1 MTTARHLL
9 DTTARSF
16 MPLLAAGLLAS
27 AAAPLHAQASFAS
40 PIASAPSAVMAAAAA
55 HPSAAVVPA
64 VNLKNTPDISLLVS
78 YQTINIANDGVVR
91 EVRYNKIMHRQNGKV
106 WIEKEVPQ
114 PILDSLAHGHIANV
128 PRGPHAGH
136 AHTEAQ
142 DAPIFV
148 QRPNPDSRPQ
158 VQVVLRKLEQLI
170 EVEPAHHSNV
180 GYNGSWDAT
189 YWLIT
194 PHTLQQLTP
203 VGQANDGVQLYRRFE
218 DESMTEIAWNN
229 ELQFPQKVLRR
240 GAHNTTYY
248 KMTAT
253 PIETPKDLP
262 WTQLSHY
269 ARGDYSDLL
278 D

>member
-1 MTTARHLL
+1 MHMTHQTSVKPFLPTA
-9 DTTARSF
+9 AISA
-16 MPLLAAGLLAS
+16 LAFLTLHS
-27 AAAPLHAQASFAS
+27 AAMPAQAQTSFAS
-40 PIASAPSAVMAAAAA
+40 PVSAPF
-55 HPSAAVVPA
+55 SAAMQGHASTQQRPSI
-64 VNLKNTPDISLLVS
+64 NLQNTPDISLLVTYETS
-78 YQTINIANDGVVR
+78 TIGNDGIIR
-91 EVRYNKIMHRQNGKV
+91 EARYKKIMHRQQGKV
-106 WIEKEVPQ
+106 WIEKAMPQ
-114 PILDSLAHGHIANV
+114 PILDSLAHGHAPNV
-128 PRGPHAGH
+128 QRGPHAGH

-148 QRPNPDSRPQ
+148 QRPSADKAPE

-170 EVEPAHHSNV
+170 DVEPAHQANV

-194 PHTLQQLTP
+194 PRTLNQLTP
-203 VGQANDGVQLYRRFE
+203 VGKERDGVQLYRRFE
-218 DESMTEIAWNN
+218 DESMTEISWNN
-229 ELQFPQKVLRR
+229 ELQFPQRVLRR

-253 PIETPKDLP
+253 PIAPPKEMP
-262 WTQLSHY
+262 WTQLAHY